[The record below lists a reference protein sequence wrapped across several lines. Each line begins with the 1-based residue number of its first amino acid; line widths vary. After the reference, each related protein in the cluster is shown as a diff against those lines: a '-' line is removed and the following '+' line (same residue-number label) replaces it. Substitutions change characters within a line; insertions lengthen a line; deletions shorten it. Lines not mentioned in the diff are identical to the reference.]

1 MHTDA
6 RHELQLLPG
15 RRLVLF
21 LLRVDGHRSVVAV
34 PPGEFLDGLRA
45 ARALLSF
52 STVQRDDLPLDE
64 LLPWAGS
71 V

>member
-1 MHTDA
+1 M
-6 RHELQLLPG
+6 
-15 RRLVLF
+15 F
-21 LLRVDGHRSVVAV
+21 LLRVNSRPLVVAV
-34 PPGEFLDGLRA
+34 PPAEFVDGLRA

-52 STVQRDDLPLDE
+52 GGPQGLHCDEPPLDE